1 MKGTRGISLWLLAV
15 YLVATA
21 ALSVAAL
28 TCECAVHAGGGDSA
42 CCTHCPHHVPEHDGA
57 LTGACCCDL
66 HSMES
71 SLYVAQLTG
80 AAERTQRLAATD
92 LPPALN
98 GEPLRPAEMP
108 WWRPAAAERST
119 GALPEAALAAA
130 GLRAPPVWA

>member
-21 ALSVAAL
+21 ALSVATL

-42 CCTHCPHHVPEHDGA
+42 CCTHCPHHVPEHDGT

-66 HSMES
+66 HSMEP

-80 AAERTQRLAATD
+80 AAERTLRSAVTD

-98 GEPLRPAEMP
+98 GGPLRPAEMP

>member
-71 SLYVAQLTG
+71 SL
-80 AAERTQRLAATD
+80 
-92 LPPALN
+92 
-98 GEPLRPAEMP
+98 
-108 WWRPAAAERST
+108 
-119 GALPEAALAAA
+119 
-130 GLRAPPVWA
+130 

>member
-1 MKGTRGISLWLLAV
+1 MKGKRGISLWLLAV

-21 ALSVAAL
+21 ALSVATL

-66 HSMES
+66 HSMEP
-71 SLYVAQLTG
+71 SLYVAQL
-80 AAERTQRLAATD
+80 
-92 LPPALN
+92 
-98 GEPLRPAEMP
+98 
-108 WWRPAAAERST
+108 T

-130 GLRAPPVWA
+130 GLRAPPVWV

>member
-28 TCECAVHAGGGDSA
+28 TCGCAAHSDDGASV
-42 CCTHCPHHVPEHDGA
+42 CCRHCPHASEGDGSFA
-57 LTGACCCDL
+57 GECCCDL
-66 HSMES
+66 HSTEQ
-71 SLYVAQLTG
+71 SLYVVLLTG
-80 AAERTQRLAATD
+80 AAERSLRSTVTD

-98 GEPLRPAEMP
+98 GEPLRPAVMP
-108 WWRPAAAERST
+108 WWCAASAERRP
-119 GALPEAALAAA
+119 GPLPEAALAAA